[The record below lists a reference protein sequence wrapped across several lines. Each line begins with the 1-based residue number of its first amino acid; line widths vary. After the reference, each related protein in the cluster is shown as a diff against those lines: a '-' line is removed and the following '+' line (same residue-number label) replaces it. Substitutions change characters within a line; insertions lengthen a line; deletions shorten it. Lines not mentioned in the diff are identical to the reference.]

1 MKRTKIEVIR
11 VNRRIV
17 SISSS
22 DTPEDSVNTDID
34 VLLSALSD
42 IVSPAEELRH
52 EMNEG
57 EVEVV
62 RPPFQPLRLRLS
74 RMRECFSHRYKTK
87 RSNKP

>member
-11 VNRRIV
+11 VNRRVV
-17 SISSS
+17 SRSGI
-22 DTPEDSVNTDID
+22 DEQDGPGNTDID
-34 VLLSALSD
+34 VLLSALKD

-57 EVEVV
+57 GVEIL
-62 RPPFQPLRLRLS
+62 RPHFQPLRLRLL